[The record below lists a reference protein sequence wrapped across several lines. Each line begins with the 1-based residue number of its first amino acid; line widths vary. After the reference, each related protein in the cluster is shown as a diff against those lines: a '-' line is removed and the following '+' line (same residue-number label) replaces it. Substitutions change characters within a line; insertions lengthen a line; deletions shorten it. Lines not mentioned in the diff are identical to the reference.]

1 MLPDTSYHYII
12 NGGIVMKNTNE
23 IQRALVDAEIVDDE
37 IQRNLHS
44 RNSEEDY
51 GGIMAPDIAK
61 RLLEDAEND
70 KMSDAYLKV
79 FLLRMSRDI
88 HTIKICVLIFSILAL
103 AGLIIGLLLSIGSL
117 GVVTSSTI

>member
-37 IQRNLHS
+37 IQRNLCNQ
-44 RNSEEDY
+44 NSEEDY

-61 RLLEDAEND
+61 KLLEDAEND

-79 FLLRMSRDI
+79 FLLRISRDI

-103 AGLIIGLLLSIGSL
+103 AGLVIGLLLSIGSL
-117 GVVTSSTI
+117 GAVISSTI

>member
-23 IQRALVDAEIVDDE
+23 IQRALVDAEIIDDE
-37 IQRNLHS
+37 IQRNLRS
-44 RNSEEDY
+44 QNSEEDY

-61 RLLEDAEND
+61 KLLEDAEND

-117 GVVTSSTI
+117 GVVISSTI

>member
-1 MLPDTSYHYII
+1 
-12 NGGIVMKNTNE
+12 MKNTNE

-37 IQRNLHS
+37 IQRNLRS
-44 RNSEEDY
+44 QNSEEDY

-117 GVVTSSTI
+117 GVVISSTI

>member
-1 MLPDTSYHYII
+1 
-12 NGGIVMKNTNE
+12 MKNIIE

-37 IQRNLHS
+37 IQRNLCS
-44 RNSEEDY
+44 QNSEEDY

-70 KMSDAYLKV
+70 KISDAYLKV

-117 GVVTSSTI
+117 GVVISSTI